1 LIPLSKNKRKLSQ
14 SLIEFPEKSKENSP
28 DYHKN
33 PKKRKIET
41 TPTDLTEDST
51 NRITPSTV
59 TEPSLD
65 DNNVVGMSEIDRTPI
80 PTASEFIPLDL
91 ILPATPVSIPT
102 ASLPTPS
109 PVLPKFTL
117 AISPSPPFKWVA
129 PSPAQPSTR
138 RPRPTLAPSPS
149 PWHARPVRRPVRD
162 TRHVRV
168 SFLDLGFS
176 PFQYS
181 RKREKV
187 ALREEE
193 EEVLGNYFS
202 QVPYEIIL
210 EILSFLKTSR
220 DLCSV
225 ACVTKRWRIL
235 SADDSL
241 WKPLFQL
248 HFGSIS
254 FDSSHSW
261 KWNFLKRKQEL
272 FMEKILNNGVSYGK
286 KKVRKPVN
294 NFMGIQK
301 SNSLAVFKKVVKN
314 EENGK
319 KKRKRRK
326 RKIGRRC
333 RLIGIFATKKEIF

>member
-1 LIPLSKNKRKLSQ
+1 
-14 SLIEFPEKSKENSP
+14 
-28 DYHKN
+28 
-33 PKKRKIET
+33 
-41 TPTDLTEDST
+41 
-51 NRITPSTV
+51 
-59 TEPSLD
+59 
-65 DNNVVGMSEIDRTPI
+65 
-80 PTASEFIPLDL
+80 
-91 ILPATPVSIPT
+91 
-102 ASLPTPS
+102 
-109 PVLPKFTL
+109 
-117 AISPSPPFKWVA
+117 
-129 PSPAQPSTR
+129 
-138 RPRPTLAPSPS
+138 
-149 PWHARPVRRPVRD
+149 
-162 TRHVRV
+162 VRV

-210 EILSFLKTSR
+210 EIFSFLKTSR

-319 KKRKRRK
+319 KKEKGEK
-326 RKIGRRC
+326 GKLEDDAALLEFLQQKKKFFDSFDTTC
-333 RLIGIFATKKEIF
+333 LATTPMK